1 MDEQTPR
8 PAAWL
13 RFGVDGPEAI
23 FLSDRTAWS
32 ARHREHTW
40 SSRGSIVGSDE
51 LSNRYLVAA
60 IPLDTTELR
69 TCDVCG
75 EPNALLV
82 GAGMSHVLYS
92 GPELEIAERIFA
104 EAFE

>member
-1 MDEQTPR
+1 
-8 PAAWL
+8 
-13 RFGVDGPEAI
+13 
-23 FLSDRTAWS
+23 
-32 ARHREHTW
+32 
-40 SSRGSIVGSDE
+40 

-60 IPLDTTELR
+60 FPLATTQLHDCE
-69 TCDVCG
+69 VCG

-92 GPELEIAERIFA
+92 GPELEIAERIYA